1 MNANERLT
9 YLLDRYV
16 NGIITVDEQNELFE
30 LIGSGRFD
38 PDLEAHIALSLSN
51 TSALDQADLPPH
63 ISEEIVRQIMLAE
76 KSTAALIPLEPRRRT
91 SWKKWAIAASVAT
104 LISVGWLLLKPEHEQ
119 DEFLAQV
126 ADKQSSLSN
135 LSDTVQMVRLADGSR
150 IELQPGAKLYHPLH
164 FSDTLR
170 AVFLDGD
177 AFFDIAPDPHQ
188 PFVVYGRHIMT
199 RVLGTSFRIQ
209 TNPET
214 GAEEVEVRTG
224 RVQVSENNRV
234 NKTSGAVSPVIVTPN
249 QKAIFEPE
257 RRQLLTTLVAHP
269 QPVALEPHRSKM
281 LTIVRSFRYDQQ
293 ILSEILDDLEAVYA
307 VEIITEN
314 PALDNCVFT
323 GDISDDNLFTQLKI
337 LCLATRSSYEVN
349 GTRILIRGQGCE

>member
-1 MNANERLT
+1 MNANERLAF
-9 YLLDRYV
+9 LLDRYV
-16 NGIITVDEQNELFE
+16 NGIITVDEQDELFE

-38 PDLEAHIALSLSN
+38 PDLEAHIDLCLSN
-51 TSALDQADLPPH
+51 TAALDQADLPPH

-91 SWKKWAIAASVAT
+91 AWKKWTIAASVAI
-104 LISVGWLLLKPEHEQ
+104 LISVGWLLFKPAHEK

-126 ADKQSSLSN
+126 GEKQSSLSN
-135 LSDTVQMVRLADGSR
+135 LSDTVQMLRLADGSR
-150 IELQPGAKLYHPLH
+150 IDLQPGAKLYHPVR

-170 AVFLDGD
+170 EVFLDGD
-177 AFFDIAPDPHQ
+177 AFFDIAPNPHQ
-188 PFVVYGRHIMT
+188 PFVVYGRHIVT

-224 RVQVSENNRV
+224 RVQVSENSRM
-234 NKTSGAVSPVIVTPN
+234 NKTAGTVSPVIVTPN
-249 QKAIFEPE
+249 QKAIFEPD
-257 RRQLLTTLVAHP
+257 RRQLLTTLVAQP
-269 QPVALEPHRSKM
+269 QPVALQPHRSK
-281 LTIVRSFRYDQQ
+281 TSTTVRSFKYDQQ
-293 ILSEILDDLEAVYA
+293 ILSKILDDLEAVYA
-307 VEIITEN
+307 IEIITEN
-314 PALDNCVFT
+314 PALDDCVFT

-337 LCLATRSSYEVN
+337 LCLATHSSYEVN